1 MKNLA
6 INIVN
11 DDASI
16 KGQLD
21 LYGDTKI
28 DLEYVL
34 SDIRD
39 PQDRKISYTKEFTIP
54 GTKNNNTLFM
64 PFFQNGYS
72 VTKFNPN
79 IKLNAELTNGASLF
93 SGALQLLKVTENNGS
108 YEYEVIIYSK
118 IVDFF
123 NELGDAELKGSI
135 TLDEYNHELTMANIR
150 NSWTNNIIKSAQPFQ
165 SSNGDGY
172 VYPLDD
178 RATATITQIQLP
190 LFLGRDMRPAVFL
203 KTYVDKIFQKFGW
216 TYKSEFFNS
225 DYFKKLIIPATDE
238 NWVGA
243 DADIVGPNGVII
255 GNANATCNI
264 DTSQNEVIFKR
275 LYPEGQRTKGESR
288 FESAWKDLVWTNENS
303 DPGGVYTGGEY
314 KCNKAGLYD
323 ITAARRFSVL
333 INNKLDFL
341 SSTYQLR
348 FLNDEKPYV
357 IMELYDPAT
366 NLALPAGS
374 TKTVIPMVINST
386 LPASY
391 PATEQVCSTSLKIQL
406 AAGQRVRCR
415 YKFVLPQGQ
424 VGGLAQGVAAGT
436 INIVWNPNG
445 PLGNAAPAPNG
456 SANIQLLTVAPA
468 DKPTADSFIVTL
480 SKKDLQYGDI
490 VPMNGAIPD
499 KVKLKD
505 LFTSLNNL
513 FNLYWEPTDNFKE
526 LRIEPYE
533 TFFQL
538 NKGKL
543 PADDWTNKVDRKS
556 DYEIYPMYEL
566 TASEY
571 LFTYKED
578 KDWLNERYTVNN
590 TEVFGEKK
598 ITIASDFITEKKT
611 ITPIFSPTPM
621 CSLEFFDTKT
631 TFTRMV
637 MPSYTT
643 RDINKKTRMSPN
655 VRLLFWGGMKQKT
668 SVFWELGYQTGVVG
682 NIPQYYT
689 EIVSGFPYAGHLDD
703 PYNPTEDLNYGV
715 PKEFNFIWSK
725 VTNSNLYNKFW
736 RNWLNSIIDRDAH
749 MLACKVHLTQLDMA
763 NFDLKNFY
771 QVDQIYYRVNK
782 LSYNV
787 DTEIADV
794 ELLRVFD
801 YPEFVPSIGFYVN
814 GGLPSVNPNA
824 PTPAPKPPVPVN
836 PGDPN
841 PTDPVLP
848 VDPNP
853 QVPPVNNARGDFG
866 EVTGGGNG
874 WIGTWVNAT
883 PVASTLQSY
892 TGTPWIIPSPV
903 TSLFTATTAD
913 FIPRRNA
920 VDASSFSNNNNAPNH
935 DLITL
940 RGFNNSIS
948 EELYG
953 PVLVNGNNNAI
964 NSRVSNISILGSNN
978 FIASGVENVQVFG
991 DNQRIFQSNATY
1003 NNGIV
1008 TKNGISLVS
1017 IDLIRGGINEVQ
1029 SVFNKNKIITNI
1041 RGGSDAIRN
1050 YGSQSPEELINGN
1063 IE

>member
-123 NELGDAELKGSI
+123 NELGDAELRGTI
-135 TLDEYNHELTMANIR
+135 TLDEYNHQLNMDNIK

-165 SSNGDGY
+165 ASNGDGY

-178 RATATITQIQLP
+178 RATATITQIQFP
-190 LFLGRDMRPAVFL
+190 LFLGRDMKPAVFL

-238 NWVGA
+238 NWVGS
-243 DADIVGPNGVII
+243 DADVVGPGGVIV
-255 GNANATCNI
+255 GNANAGFEATTTDNTFLMQRI
-264 DTSQNEVIFKR
+264 VSNGLSTAGQNRFDTGWRDLTYTVEV
-275 LYPEGQRTKGESR
+275 T
-288 FESAWKDLVWTNENS
+288 
-303 DPGGVYTGGEY
+303 DPGGVYSSGVFT
-314 KCNKAGLYD
+314 CNKAGFYD
-323 ITAARRFSVL
+323 ITASTKFFVSIGNLNSSQPFQIRFE
-333 INNKLDFL
+333 
-341 SSTYQLR
+341 
-348 FLNDEKPYV
+348 NDEQPSV
-357 IMELYDPAT
+357 VMELYDPAT
-366 NLALPAGS
+366 GLALPGGS
-374 TKTVIPMVINST
+374 TKSSILFTLNSD
-386 LPASY
+386 LPG
-391 PATEQVCSTSLKIQL
+391 PNENRVQVVATSCKIQL
-406 AAGQRVRCR
+406 TVGQQVKCR
-415 YKFVLPQGQ
+415 YRFVLPIGKK
-424 VGGLAQGVAAGT
+424 GGGPPAFN
-436 INIVWNPNG
+436 NIVWIKSFGFWIPS
-445 PLGNAAPAPNG
+445 
-456 SANIQLLTVAPA
+456 SAGGCTIQKVQGLPTNLLVE
-468 DKPTADSFIVTL
+468 DSFIATL
-480 SKKDLQYGDI
+480 AKKDLQYGDI

-533 TFFQL
+533 AFFQL

-566 TASEY
+566 TANEY

-621 CSLEFFDTKT
+621 SSLEFFDTKT
-631 TFTRMV
+631 TFLRMV

-655 VRLLFWGGMKQKT
+655 VRLLFWGGVKQKA

-715 PKEFNFIWSK
+715 PKEFNFIWGK

-749 MLACKVHLTQLDMA
+749 MLACKVHLTQLDMV

-771 QVDQIYYRVNK
+771 QVDQVYYRVNK

-801 YPEFVPSIGFYVN
+801 YPEFVPSVGFYVN
-814 GGLPSVNPNA
+814 GGLPSVNPNS
-824 PTPAPKPPVPVN
+824 PTPAPKPPVTVN
-836 PGDPN
+836 PGDPK
-841 PTDPVLP
+841 PVDPVLP

-883 PVASTLQSY
+883 PVAATLQSY

-940 RGFNNSIS
+940 RGFNNAIS

-953 PVLVNGNNNAI
+953 PVLVNGNNNAV